1 MEFGTDGVRG
11 RAGVAITVDLASRLG
26 NAVVRVLG
34 GDVWVARDTRP
45 SSPELAEA
53 VCAGVVAAGGRATLL
68 GVLPTPGLSVR
79 VRDERGSAGVMV
91 TASHNPPEDNGLK
104 VVGGD
109 GGKVDRGALSAL
121 TLAMPQVE
129 SRPGGSR
136 RALTGVD
143 EYVSYL
149 LRSLPSGAWLS
160 GRRVLFDAAAG
171 AGAEAGAQ
179 VLRALGA
186 EVIPFA
192 GPAINVD
199 CGAVHPE
206 HAARAVKETDADLG
220 ILLDGDGDRIALVD
234 GAGRVLDGDALLWLC
249 RQPPLMVGTVMT
261 NLGLERALQRE
272 GIGLHRTPVGDA
284 HVAAAMLELGATV
297 GGEPSGHLVFANGP
311 PTADGL
317 YAGLRAVAQVPDLAT
332 TGFTPSAQAH
342 LALRDVVLKALDF
355 GFVKAAG
362 GRAVVRKSGT
372 EPVVRVMV
380 EHEDPAVAARLKDRV
395 VALILESQ

>member
-11 RAGVAITVDLASRLG
+11 RAGVEVTAELASRLG
-26 NAVVRVLG
+26 NAVARVLG
-34 GDVWVARDTRP
+34 TDVWVARDTRP

-53 VCAGVVAAGGRATLL
+53 VCAGVLSAGGRATLL

-79 VRDERGSAGVMV
+79 VRDERASAGVMV

-109 GGKVDRGALSAL
+109 GGKLDRGTLAAL
-121 TLAMPQVE
+121 TAAMQEVRE
-129 SRPGGSR
+129 LPGGSR
-136 RALTGVD
+136 RELTGVD
-143 EYVSYL
+143 EYATFL
-149 LRSLPSGAWLS
+149 LGSLPSGAWLR

-171 AGAEAGAQ
+171 AGAEVGAR

-192 GPAINVD
+192 GPAINVG

-206 HAARAVKETDADLG
+206 HAAKAVVEAHADLG
-220 ILLDGDGDRIALVD
+220 ILLDGDGDRIALVNA
-234 GAGRVLDGDALLWLC
+234 AGRVLDGDALLWLC
-249 RQPPLMVGTVMT
+249 RRPPLMVGTVMT
-261 NLGLERALQRE
+261 NLGLERALAGE
-272 GIGLHRTPVGDA
+272 GIRLHRTPVGDA
-284 HVAAAMLELGATV
+284 HVAAAMVELGATV
-297 GGEPSGHLVFANGP
+297 GGEPSGHLVFSDGP

-317 YAGLRAVAQVPDLAT
+317 YAGLRALAQVSDLSTA
-332 TGFTPSAQAH
+332 GFTPSAQAH
-342 LALRDVVLKALDF
+342 VALRDVALKPLDF
-355 GFVKAAG
+355 GFVEASG

-380 EHEDPAVAARLKDRV
+380 EHEDPVVAAQLKDRV